1 MAALKELHLPARN
14 GGDKTATV
22 PIDPAN
28 GYLLR
33 TDVEEG
39 GTVVGGTGGGGS
51 GGPLGAGD
59 IEASGPLLLRPTD
72 RGSAAPVPVV
82 VNFGGPGMATK
93 TSTLAAVDRQGS
105 RGSGSGGGNGKNP
118 RSITPGRGLVGARLS
133 AAFARPTVLGG
144 TMLLVGIAVGILL
157 VYLIGRY
164 RQLDGK
170 SGCSADPFA
179 PGCPDV
185 TDESRRSSNICLT
198 DECVRTASSLLAAM
212 DRTADP
218 CKDFFQ
224 FACGTWNKM
233 HVIPE
238 DRSSISTFEV
248 LADQQQ
254 AILKGVLEEP
264 VNKEDNRATKK
275 AKAFYKS
282 CMNLEQIR
290 LLDVQALRKS
300 LKKLGGWPVIEK
312 NWTVPSTSIE
322 HLLGKLTGEY
332 DEPGLVE
339 LYVGADDKNSSM
351 NIIQVGG
358 LPDPYL
364 IGNLCKKS
372 PRRSNPL

>member
-1 MAALKELHLPARN
+1 M
-14 GGDKTATV
+14 
-22 PIDPAN
+22 
-28 GYLLR
+28 
-33 TDVEEG
+33 
-39 GTVVGGTGGGGS
+39 
-51 GGPLGAGD
+51 
-59 IEASGPLLLRPTD
+59 
-72 RGSAAPVPVV
+72 
-82 VNFGGPGMATK
+82 
-93 TSTLAAVDRQGS
+93 
-105 RGSGSGGGNGKNP
+105 
-118 RSITPGRGLVGARLS
+118 
-133 AAFARPTVLGG
+133 
-144 TMLLVGIAVGILL
+144 
-157 VYLIGRY
+157 
-164 RQLDGK
+164 
-170 SGCSADPFA
+170 
-179 PGCPDV
+179 
-185 TDESRRSSNICLT
+185 
-198 DECVRTASSLLAAM
+198 
-212 DRTADP
+212 
-218 CKDFFQ
+218 
-224 FACGTWNKM
+224 
-233 HVIPE
+233 
-238 DRSSISTFEV
+238 

-282 CMNLEQIR
+282 CMNLGKVWCCFEWRQTRTFSCPLFYVPFPKKTEQIR